1 MPPKIK
7 VTVSEQVLRH
17 IKERKKALITKKIKK
32 LKKKIRILKTEL
44 EGL

>member
-17 IKERKKALITKKIKK
+17 IKEREKACITKKIKK
-32 LKKKIRILKTEL
+32 LKKKIRILKIEL
-44 EGL
+44 ESL